1 VAPHEPAQG
10 TEQVCADLVASA
22 PQVLADAVRREVS
35 PPSAATAA
43 WGEPPI
49 VLRCGVSA
57 PVGADPTTTVLVLD
71 GVSWLPVAGQGGTFF
86 TTVDRAASVEVAVP
100 DDYAPEADVLLDLAP
115 VIEATLPP
123 ADTEVS
129 AARADG

>member
-1 VAPHEPAQG
+1 
-10 TEQVCADLVASA
+10 
-22 PQVLADAVRREVS
+22 
-35 PPSAATAA
+35 
-43 WGEPPI
+43 
-49 VLRCGVSA
+49 
-57 PVGADPTTTVLVLD
+57 VLVLD